1 MIPKSPFGRTG
12 HTSPRTIFGAAA
24 LWSVTQAE
32 ADRVLDTLLAY
43 GVNHID
49 TAASYGDSE
58 LHVGPWMDRHRN
70 DFFLATKTLER
81 TYQKAREEIHRSLER
96 LRTDHVDLLQ
106 LHFLVDPEEWQV
118 AMGPGGALQ
127 AALEARDQGLTRF
140 IGVTGHEV
148 AVAARHIQSLE
159 RFDFDS
165 VLLPYNYPLMQN
177 PHYAADF
184 EALLAVCRERDVAVQ
199 TIKGLA
205 RGPWGDQPKT
215 RTTWYQPLEDQ
226 ADIDRAVG
234 FVLGRPG
241 IFLNTAGD
249 IDLLPKIL
257 DAASRFAA
265 APGDGEMAAMMA
277 KQGMTPL
284 FV

>member
-1 MIPKSPFGRTG
+1 
-12 HTSPRTIFGAAA
+12 
-24 LWSVTQAE
+24 
-32 ADRVLDTLLAY
+32 
-43 GVNHID
+43 
-49 TAASYGDSE
+49 
-58 LHVGPWMDRHRN
+58 
-70 DFFLATKTLER
+70 
-81 TYQKAREEIHRSLER
+81 
-96 LRTDHVDLLQ
+96 
-106 LHFLVDPEEWQV
+106 
-118 AMGPGGALQ
+118 
-127 AALEARDQGLTRF
+127 
-140 IGVTGHEV
+140 
-148 AVAARHIQSLE
+148 
-159 RFDFDS
+159 
-165 VLLPYNYPLMQN
+165 
-177 PHYAADF
+177 
-184 EALLAVCRERDVAVQ
+184 LLAVCRERNVAVQ

>member
-1 MIPKSPFGRTG
+1 MTSSWPRKRSSAPIKRRGR
-12 HTSPRTIFGAAA
+12 R
-24 LWSVTQAE
+24 
-32 ADRVLDTLLAY
+32 
-43 GVNHID
+43 
-49 TAASYGDSE
+49 
-58 LHVGPWMDRHRN
+58 
-70 DFFLATKTLER
+70 
-81 TYQKAREEIHRSLER
+81 EIHRSLER

-177 PHYAADF
+177 PHYVADF
-184 EALLAVCRERDVAVQ
+184 EALLAVCRERNVAVQ

>member
-177 PHYAADF
+177 PHYVADF
-184 EALLAVCRERDVAVQ
+184 EALLAVCRERNVAVQ